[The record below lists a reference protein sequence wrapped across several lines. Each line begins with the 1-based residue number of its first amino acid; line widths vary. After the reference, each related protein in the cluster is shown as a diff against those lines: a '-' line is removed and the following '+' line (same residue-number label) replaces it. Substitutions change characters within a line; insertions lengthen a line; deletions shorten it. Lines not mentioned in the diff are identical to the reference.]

1 MTISARSALQMFDNL
16 STAVMLF
23 NSRLKLSSINT
34 ACEDLL
40 CISGR
45 RVIGL
50 MPEEIFPATP
60 DLHEMIRR
68 TKDTGIAFTERSLE
82 VATDNAPAIVVDC
95 MVTPILSGER
105 CKEVI
110 VELIDANAMRRFLRV
125 ENLTLQHDAARQ
137 SLCGMAHEIK
147 NPLGGIR
154 GAAQLLETELNKGQP
169 ELIEYTRI
177 IIQEA
182 DRLRNFID
190 RILTGNQKQEYETV
204 NIHEVLEY
212 ICNLLEAEYDG
223 SFALKR
229 DYDPSLPDIKLDR
242 EKIIQA
248 ILNVMQ
254 NAVQAIDIETGC
266 ILVRTRILRMVT
278 LQKCVHRH
286 VIRIDIIDNGP
297 GIPSEI
303 EKSIF
308 YPLITGRAE
317 GTGLGLSI
325 AQSLINAHGGLI
337 EYERTDNNTIF
348 SIYIPTERNNDP
360 NQ

>member
-1 MTISARSALQMFDNL
+1 MFDNL

-23 NSRLKLSSINT
+23 NSRLKLSCINT

-40 CISGR
+40 CTSSR
-45 RVIGL
+45 RLIGL
-50 MPEEIFPATP
+50 RPEEVLPATP
-60 DLHEMIRR
+60 ELHDMIRR
-68 TKDTGIAFTERSLE
+68 TKETGIAFTERSLE
-82 VATDNAPAIVVDC
+82 VGTDNAHSVVVDC
-95 MVTPILSGER
+95 RVTPILSGEK
-105 CKEVI
+105 CKEII
-110 VELIDANAMRRFLRV
+110 VELIDANAMQRLLRE
-125 ENLTLQHDAARQ
+125 ENLTQQHDAARQ
-137 SLCGMAHEIK
+137 SLRGMAHEIK

-154 GAAQLLETELNKGQP
+154 GAAQLLESELNKGQP
-169 ELIEYTRI
+169 DLIEYTHI

-190 RILTGNQKQEYETV
+190 RILSGNQKHEYESI

-212 ICNLLEAEYDG
+212 VCNLVEAEYDG
-223 SFALKR
+223 PFTIRR

-248 ILNVMQ
+248 ILNVMR
-254 NAVQAIDIETGC
+254 NAVQAIDNETGS

-278 LQKCVHRH
+278 LQKHVHRH
-286 VIRIDIIDNGP
+286 VIRIDVIDDGP
-297 GIPSEI
+297 GIPPEI

-337 EYERTDNNTIF
+337 EYERTDNKTIF
-348 SIYIPTERNNDP
+348 SIYVPTERNNDP
-360 NQ
+360 NK